1 MVSLGAKNLNSNILE
16 KYLEMAY
23 FTTFGPKIEMLS
35 VKIGPNG
42 KKVDGIWSK
51 TEIITK
57 IYSDSYILIFS
68 DSPLLFSQLCQTEE
82 IERNKCLKSSSSS
95 IGRLLQTLKWFT
107 ISCIKMAT
115 DLFMGSNFYKT
126 FSFEIY
132 FEKIKVFYRSGPG
145 FKMGRGRIS
154 FE

>member
-82 IERNKCLKSSSSS
+82 IERNKRLKISSSS
-95 IGRLLQTLKWFT
+95 IGRFLDT
-107 ISCIKMAT
+107 
-115 DLFMGSNFYKT
+115 
-126 FSFEIY
+126 E
-132 FEKIKVFYRSGPG
+132 VFYNIVHRIQG
-145 FKMGRGRIS
+145 FKMYHWYFTKLQARSQGRAWAGIARPLVK
-154 FE
+154 FCP